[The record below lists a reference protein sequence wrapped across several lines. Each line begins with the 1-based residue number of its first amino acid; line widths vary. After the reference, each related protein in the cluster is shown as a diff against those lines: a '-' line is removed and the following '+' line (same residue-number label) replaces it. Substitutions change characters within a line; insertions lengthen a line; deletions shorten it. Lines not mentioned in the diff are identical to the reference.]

1 MPILRSAGALRLTE
15 PDQADGIILFNRA
28 DQSYESP
35 VVQFNQKA
43 VRARTEIFPV
53 AITQAERPP
62 DLIRDKQSFD
72 VAESLRQRALDE
84 GQVGTIATVLGRQ
97 VLASLKP
104 SLSAEPMHLFL
115 SHRRLDGEAITADF
129 HRALIV
135 TAQWAFRDL
144 FDARVG
150 EDAQEIIDER
160 LRGE

>member
-1 MPILRSAGALRLTE
+1 MSRRLSSSIRR
-15 PDQADGIILFNRA
+15 QC
-28 DQSYESP
+28 
-35 VVQFNQKA
+35 
-43 VRARTEIFPV
+43 ARTEIFPV
-53 AITQAERPP
+53 AITQAERRPP

-144 FDARVG
+144 FDVRVG